1 MRQVI
6 HALLTRPPLSQPDSI
21 RKLPPVASFDL
32 HVLGTPPAFILSQ
45 DQTLMLKVLIGSK
58 FRLANFQPY
67 PFTWFRSEFF
77 SNSRS
82 KPDLLVLRIFRV
94 LHTVQS
100 SIIKVLCVVSLF
112 SSNFYILS
120 QLPVSVNSFFNFFCF
135 LCSCVVALTAAQESK
150 K

>member
-1 MRQVI
+1 I
-6 HALLTRPPLSQPDSI
+6 PLYEAGYPRVTHPSAAQSI
-21 RKLPPVASFDL
+21 RIPSENFLQIASLDL

-77 SNSRS
+77 SNPRS

-94 LHTVQS
+94 LHTV
-100 SIIKVLCVVSLF
+100 
-112 SSNFYILS
+112 
-120 QLPVSVNSFFNFFCF
+120 
-135 LCSCVVALTAAQESK
+135 
-150 K
+150 